1 MGADED
7 LTAAF
12 LIVSQPLALMLVL
25 CGFVLGSRTDHRGF
39 NFDHWYS
46 SILAMSDN
54 GDDDNQ
60 PRYRLVPQVSRQHAD
75 IAVTLVSFLLSV
87 P

>member
-54 GDDDNQ
+54 GDE
-60 PRYRLVPQVSRQHAD
+60 SA
-75 IAVTLVSFLLSV
+75 TLSFSTASFT
-87 P
+87 PAR